1 MITCAS
7 ITAIGRQVRKAMQAW
22 AATAITL
29 GVLAGII
36 APAMAG
42 GNRPVLTIYT
52 YDSFTAEWGPGP
64 AIEKA
69 FEETCN
75 CDVRFVALGDG
86 VAILNRL
93 KIEGERTKADL
104 VLGLDTNLMVEAGKT
119 GLLAPH
125 QVSLKSLRLPVKWDD
140 DTFVPYDWAHF
151 AVVYD
156 SARIK
161 NPPTSLKALVEGPAN
176 VKIVIQDPRT
186 STPGLGLLLWM
197 KAVYGDRAG
206 EAWKKLKRRV
216 LTVTPGWS
224 AAYGLFTKGEAPMVF
239 SYITSPAYHMIE
251 EKTERYRAAIFAEGH
266 YLQIEVAAAVKTG
279 HLELARRFLAFMLTP
294 GFQDHIPTRNW
305 MFPAGPT
312 SKPLPEAFGRLGT
325 PPRTLLMTPEEV
337 ARNRKV
343 WIAEW
348 LRAMSE

>member
-1 MITCAS
+1 MMAT
-7 ITAIGRQVRKAMQAW
+7 IGRILRTACVLAAGILTGMQAQ
-22 AATAITL
+22 TP
-29 GVLAGII
+29 VRAGET
-36 APAMAG
+36 
-42 GNRPVLTIYT
+42 LTIYT

-69 FEETCN
+69 FEAVCD

-93 KIEGERTKADL
+93 RIEGERTKADI
-104 VLGLDTNLMVEAGKT
+104 VLGLDTNLMAEARAT
-119 GLLAPH
+119 GLLVPH
-125 QVSLKSLRLPVKWDD
+125 QVSLKALRLPVKWEDD
-140 DTFVPYDWAHF
+140 IFVPYDWAHF
-151 AVVYD
+151 AVIYD
-156 SARIK
+156 SERIK
-161 NPPTSLKALVEGPAN
+161 TPPTSLKALVEGPAEE
-176 VKIVIQDPRT
+176 KIVIQDPRT

-197 KAVYGDRAG
+197 KAVYGEKAG
-206 EAWKKLKRRV
+206 EAWKRLKRRV

-224 AAYGLFTKGEAPMVF
+224 ASYGLFTKGEVPMVF

-251 EKTERYRAAIFAEGH
+251 EKTDRYRAAIFAEGH
-266 YLQIEVAAAVKTG
+266 YLQIEVAAAVRTG
-279 HLELARRFLAFMLTP
+279 NVELARRFLAFMLTP

-312 SKPLPEAFGRLGT
+312 SKPLPEAFKKLGT

-337 ARNRKV
+337 AQNRKA
-343 WIAEW
+343 WIEEW